1 MARGPLQLACRHLPA
16 GRENGR
22 GVLVKEGEDGKG
34 RAVLVREV
42 KCWNMGL
49 LLAFILAVEVEV

>member
-1 MARGPLQLACRHLPA
+1 M
-16 GRENGR
+16 
-22 GVLVKEGEDGKG
+22 KEGEDGKG